1 MESTCGTYVE
11 LQIGEVNGVN
21 VLRHDLFTNDVVYS
35 EVVFDMSPIKKEL
48 LQLVPLFWYVIFFS
62 LILFAVIV

>member
-1 MESTCGTYVE
+1 MESTCGTYVK